1 MLDRYS
7 AKDLEVV
14 RLVEATGSLTE
25 AARQLHISQPAV
37 SHRLSTLQERLGTT
51 LFVRRDG
58 RMQPTPVGE
67 RLARA
72 AASIGQIIDQ
82 ANEDIGNLIND
93 RRRTFRFT
101 TQCHTSVRWMSF
113 LIRDMLDAHDD
124 LSIDFIPEAVADPC
138 GAVLR
143 GDVDIALAYLPDG
156 RNAGR
161 EEDVFSDEMFAV
173 MSTSHPLA
181 TRRYLNPGNFVDET
195 LVLYGGK
202 RFALVDQVL
211 APAGVSPARIRQ
223 VRLTEAMIELARAG
237 QGIAVLAGW
246 ALNDLNSR
254 DGLAAVRIGRAGYR
268 RTWRAIICD
277 ECPRE
282 LADSF
287 VRIIRRI
294 VDIVRQD
301 DWRRKLEQSAYL
313 RGAEQGSLR

>member
-1 MLDRYS
+1 MLGHYS

-37 SHRLSTLQERLGTT
+37 SHRLSSLQDRLGTT
-51 LFVRRDG
+51 LFIRRDG
-58 RMQPTPVGE
+58 RMQPTLVGK

-72 AASIGQIIDQ
+72 AASIGQILDQ
-82 ANEDIGNLIND
+82 ANDDIVELIND

-124 LSIDFIPEAVADPC
+124 LTVDFMPEAVADPC

-143 GDVDIALAYLPDG
+143 GDVDIALAYLPDE

-161 EEDVFSDEMFAV
+161 EVEVFSDEMYAL

-181 TRRYLNPGNFVDET
+181 NRRYLNPGNFEDET
-195 LVLYGGK
+195 LVLYAGN

-211 APAGVSPARIRQ
+211 APAGVIPARIRQ
-223 VRLTEAMIELARAG
+223 VRLTEAMVELARAG

-246 ALNDLNSR
+246 ALNDLSSR
-254 DGLAAVRIGRAGYR
+254 DALAAVRIGRSGYR
-268 RTWRAIICD
+268 RTWRAIISD
-277 ECPRE
+277 ECPEE

-287 VRIIRRI
+287 VK
-294 VDIVRQD
+294 IVRLTVSATQRE
-301 DWRRKLEQSAYL
+301 DWRRELEQRS
-313 RGAEQGSLR
+313 